1 MSDDLKAKALESL
14 SDAQDHLVGVVEKI
28 EMPPDQR
35 EFLQNMFRDLQVFQV
50 KLVTVDTHTLSGT
63 ALGRLQNVIDLL
75 DRSSSASRS
84 ANISGN
90 PQDLLQNLGQVR
102 DSLGAFF
109 AADTHGSGDG
119 EP

>member
-14 SDAQDHLVGVVEKI
+14 SDTRDRLLVEVANV

-35 EFLQNMFRDLQVFQV
+35 EFLQKMFRDLHVFQV
-50 KLVTVDTHTLSGT
+50 KLVTVDTQTLSGT
-63 ALGRLQNVIDLL
+63 ALSRLQNLVDLL
-75 DRSSSASRS
+75 DRSSSASRA
-84 ANISGN
+84 ANVSGN
-90 PQDLLQNLGQVR
+90 PQDLLRHVGQVR